1 MSTVTHYGW
10 YLGNFAALD
19 GNLNAV
25 LGTYGSGGSPINDQ
39 AMSFTTTSNDFNAD
53 IAENNLLDTMGFDTG
68 SGPVTTEME
77 ELALY
82 NATATL
88 DDGSVINI
96 QMWAMQS
103 TNGDVI
109 LLHDAEAENDPME
122 TNTVVS
128 FQITS
133 SVAGNYSLTQ
143 SFHAEPI
150 DMVPLD
156 GTVDG
161 EAGDDTISLGYDDST
176 GPSDG
181 GGDQVSN
188 DGNIIEGQG
197 GSDSITAGSGND
209 TIYGDFA
216 DQAASYLITD
226 AGELYLY
233 EPATGDSTLLQS
245 GLEPY
250 GDITTT
256 PDGSLYGVVFDEF
269 LPSNAGVYE
278 IDPVTGAETLVID
291 LPDGA
296 ESHASLTSDANGGL
310 YVNDDAI
317 GALTYYPSDGA
328 GGFLAGTSAGT
339 IQSFATD
346 ILILDSSTAWV
357 VANGVIYQYD
367 VDGAG
372 NFSNETNLGP
382 AGGDTDVFGLSL
394 GEDGTVYAYEGSG
407 EVWSTDPASLPLA
420 WSAETSADIGGS
432 QIWGAADA
440 SNSSGADTI
449 SGGLGDDVIAGGDGA
464 DSLLGGAGDD
474 TLSSWT
480 GAATMDGG
488 DDSDTFLLYDSGGG
502 SYAGVTIIGGE
513 GGATDNDTIDL
524 SALSGAVSVDFTGHE
539 TGIITNGAD
548 TISFSQIESLILT
561 GQNDTVDATL
571 NASMGATDLYIDA
584 GGGDDM
590 IETWGVDSVG
600 NSNVDTIYGGTGHD
614 TISSGGADDLIYGG
628 DGDDLISSGFANDG
642 LGDTVYGGAG
652 NDTINTVEGSTGTVS
667 GVGDYVDGGSGDD
680 SITGADDTGGLYQG
694 DTLIGGTGHDTIS
707 ALAGDDSLTGGQG
720 NDSLTGGD
728 GDDTFNYSVGDGADT
743 ITDFNFGNSGS
754 LSDGDSSNNDFI
766 DLSGFYDDIWELHAD
781 LADDGV
787 LNQSNDG
794 VDGVDYSDNTQFA
807 VGDGLSFTGA
817 SADGSSFTVE
827 NTGVIC
833 FAKGTMIRCA
843 EGEVAIEE
851 LRPGDLVQTMDRG
864 LCEIVNVE
872 RSDVPFSR
880 LRKEAQSRPV
890 WISPKL
896 TGGEV
901 PLIVSPQHCLLLP
914 GRGGTRA
921 LIKAGHLARMEG
933 GQARVMLGKRQVSYF
948 HLMLE
953 RHEILFANGMPAESF
968 YPGRMAVSTLGR
980 EGRARL
986 VRLFPDLVTYRA
998 RHVFG
1003 PRVREVTKWKDLPEH
1018 IGDLIGSR
1026 VY

>member
-53 IAENNLLDTMGFDTG
+53 IAENNLLDTMSFDTG
-68 SGPVTTEME
+68 SGPVTTQME

-82 NATATL
+82 NVTATL
-88 DDGSVINI
+88 DDGSVITI

-109 LLHDAEAENDPME
+109 LLHDAEAEKDPME

-216 DQAASYLITD
+216 DQAASYLITNTGD
-226 AGELYLY
+226 LFLY
-233 EPATGDSTLLQS
+233 EPESGSSTLLQS

-250 GDITTT
+250 GDIATT
-256 PDGSLYGVVFDEF
+256 PDGSLFGVVFNEVD
-269 LPSNAGVYE
+269 LSNAGIYE
-278 IDPVTGAETLVID
+278 IDPVTGAQTLVID
-291 LPDGA
+291 LPEGTELHSSLAADG
-296 ESHASLTSDANGGL
+296 NGGL
-310 YVNDDAI
+310 YVSNDNA
-317 GALTYYPSDGA
+317 GTVTYYPSDGA
-328 GGFLAGTSAGT
+328 GGFLAGVNAGT
-339 IQSFATD
+339 IPIPATD
-346 ILILDSSTAWV
+346 ILILDDDTAWV
-357 VANGVIYQYD
+357 TANGVIYQYD
-367 VDGAG
+367 IDGSG
-372 NFSNETNLGP
+372 NFTNETNLGM

-394 GEDGTVYAYEGSG
+394 SADGQVLAYEGTG
-407 EVWSTDPASLPLA
+407 EVWSTDPTSLPLT
-420 WSAETSADIGGS
+420 WSSEPDAELDGGM
-432 QIWGAADA
+432 IWGTANAVGTG
-440 SNSSGADTI
+440 GADTI

-474 TLSSWT
+474 TLSSWS

-502 SYAGVTIIGGE
+502 SYAGVTIVGGE

-524 SALSGAVSVDFTGHE
+524 SALSGAVFVDFTGHE

-561 GQNDTVDATL
+561 GQNDTVDATVD
-571 NASMGATDLYIDA
+571 ASMGAMDLYIDA
-584 GGGDDM
+584 GGGDDL

-600 NSNVDTIYGGTGHD
+600 NSNVDTIHGGTGHD

-680 SITGADDTGGLYQG
+680 SITGSDDTGGLFQG

-754 LSDGDSSNNDFI
+754 LSDGDSGNNDFI
-766 DLSGFYDDIWELHAD
+766 DLSAFYDDIWELHAD

-807 VGDGLSFTGA
+807 VGDSLSFTGA

-880 LRKEAQSRPV
+880 LKKEAQSRPV

-901 PLIVSPQHCLLLP
+901 PLIVSPQHGLMLP

-986 VRLFPDLVTYRA
+986 VQLFPDLVTYRA

-1003 PRVREVTKWKDLPEH
+1003 PRVREVAKWKDLPEH